1 MYLANGL
8 GYNIKSEQILILFL
22 FLNRILLLGMVY
34 TQKRWIAMA
43 NTSITKR
50 AIQSAFLELLDQRSL
65 SRITVKD
72 ITDICGI
79 NRNTF
84 YYHYQDIPALIEEI
98 CSDAVEQIVREY
110 PNLNSIEDCVEA
122 GLQFALQHRRVIL
135 HIYNSDNR
143 QIYVNCLWRIC
154 ERTVTT
160 YVNTV
165 FADASISEMDR
176 AIVIRYHKCECF
188 GLMMDW
194 ISNGMRDDILC
205 QMRRILM
212 LKRGSVEEFIHRC
225 VMENTHS
232 L

>member
-1 MYLANGL
+1 
-8 GYNIKSEQILILFL
+8 
-22 FLNRILLLGMVY
+22 
-34 TQKRWIAMA
+34 MA

>member
-1 MYLANGL
+1 
-8 GYNIKSEQILILFL
+8 
-22 FLNRILLLGMVY
+22 
-34 TQKRWIAMA
+34 MA

-50 AIQSAFLELLDQRSL
+50 AIQSAFLELLDQRTL

>member
-1 MYLANGL
+1 
-8 GYNIKSEQILILFL
+8 
-22 FLNRILLLGMVY
+22 
-34 TQKRWIAMA
+34 MA

-50 AIQSAFLELLDQRSL
+50 AIQSAFLELLDQRTL

-188 GLMMDW
+188 GLMVDW

>member
-84 YYHYQDIPALIEEI
+84 YYHYQDISALIEEI

-110 PNLNSIEDCVEA
+110 PNLNSIEDCVES
-122 GLQFALQHRRVIL
+122 GLQFALQHRRAIL

-143 QIYVNCLWRIC
+143 QIYVNSLWRMC
-154 ERTVTT
+154 ERTIST

-165 FADASISEMDR
+165 FADAPISEGDR
-176 AIVIRYHKCECF
+176 AIIIRYHKCECF
-188 GLMMDW
+188 GLMVDW

-205 QMRRILM
+205 QMRRILT
-212 LKRGSVEEFIHRC
+212 LKRGSVEEFIRRC

>member
-1 MYLANGL
+1 
-8 GYNIKSEQILILFL
+8 
-22 FLNRILLLGMVY
+22 
-34 TQKRWIAMA
+34 MA

-50 AIQSAFLELLDQRSL
+50 AIQSAFLELLDQRTL

-84 YYHYQDIPALIEEI
+84 YYHYQDISALIEEI

>member
-1 MYLANGL
+1 
-8 GYNIKSEQILILFL
+8 
-22 FLNRILLLGMVY
+22 
-34 TQKRWIAMA
+34 MA

-50 AIQSAFLELLDQRSL
+50 AIQSAFLELLDQRTL

-165 FADASISEMDR
+165 FADASISEGDR
-176 AIVIRYHKCECF
+176 AIIIRYHKCECF
-188 GLMMDW
+188 GLMVDW

>member
-1 MYLANGL
+1 
-8 GYNIKSEQILILFL
+8 
-22 FLNRILLLGMVY
+22 
-34 TQKRWIAMA
+34 MA

-188 GLMMDW
+188 GLMVDW